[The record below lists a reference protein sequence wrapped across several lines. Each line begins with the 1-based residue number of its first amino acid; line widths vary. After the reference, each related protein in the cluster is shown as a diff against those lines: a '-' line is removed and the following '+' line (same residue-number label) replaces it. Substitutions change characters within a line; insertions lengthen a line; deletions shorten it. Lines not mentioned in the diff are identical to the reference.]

1 MDLSDWRKRI
11 DGLDRKL
18 LTLLNERAEC
28 VLRLAP
34 LKRQQ
39 AIPIEEP
46 EREAAIRDGLSRHNQ
61 GPLSDEAVWRIFE
74 AIMGEMKAVQKEESR
89 RAKRRPAPPAKA
101 GRAAAK
107 RSSRADLK

>member
-11 DGLDRKL
+11 DHLDRKL
-18 LTLLNERAEC
+18 LALLNERADC

-46 EREAAIRDGLSRHNQ
+46 EREAAIRDSLNRHNE
-61 GPLSDEAVWRIFE
+61 GPLSDEAVWHIFE
-74 AIMGEMKAVQKEESR
+74 AIMGEMKAVQREESR
-89 RAKRRPAPPAKA
+89 RAKRRPKRKA
-101 GRAAAK
+101 STNRSVAK
-107 RSSRADLK
+107 RSSRADMK

>member
-46 EREAAIRDGLSRHNQ
+46 EREAAIRDSLNRHNQ

-89 RAKRRPAPPAKA
+89 RTRRPKREASA

-107 RSSRADLK
+107 RSSRAVLK

>member
-1 MDLSDWRKRI
+1 MDLSGWRKRI
-11 DGLDRKL
+11 DQIDQKL
-18 LTLLNERAEC
+18 LALLNDRAEC

-46 EREAAIRDGLSRHNQ
+46 EREAAIRANLGEQNQ
-61 GPLSDEAVWRIFE
+61 GPLSHEAVCRIFDG
-74 AIMGEMKAVQKEESR
+74 IMREMKAVQKEELR
-89 RAKRRPAPPAKA
+89 RERRRPRREMSAARPAP
-101 GRAAAK
+101 K

>member
-11 DGLDRKL
+11 DELDRQ
-18 LTLLNERAEC
+18 LLNLLNDRAEC

-46 EREAAIRDGLSRHNQ
+46 EREAAIRDSLHRHNQ
-61 GPLSDEAVWRIFE
+61 GPLGNDAVWRIFE

-89 RAKRRPAPPAKA
+89 RVKRRPKREPGT